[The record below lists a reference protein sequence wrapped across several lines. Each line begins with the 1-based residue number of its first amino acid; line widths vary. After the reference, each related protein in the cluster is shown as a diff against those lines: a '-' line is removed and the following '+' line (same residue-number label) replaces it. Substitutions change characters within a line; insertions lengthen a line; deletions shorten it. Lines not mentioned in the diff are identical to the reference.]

1 MRRGVPFGLVALSLL
16 LLALLAGCAQ
26 PTDDTE
32 EDPLFGLCPQW
43 AQGHGGQTTSVV
55 LEGEER
61 TATRELGPADAQYLN
76 RSLDLYRVRVE
87 RLELGNG
94 SRLELRALAADGTRL
109 SLRDYRHEDVQVVP
123 VVHLG
128 TDAVGKEFDVFLSPL
143 LEDAPGALAP
153 ASLEWTVVGE
163 APSAFVEVTVTY
175 HYKVCGI

>member
-1 MRRGVPFGLVALSLL
+1 MRRGVPFGLVASSLL
-16 LLALLAGCAQ
+16 LLVLLAGCAQ
-26 PTDDTE
+26 PTDGTT

-61 TATRELGPADAQYLN
+61 TASRELGPADAQYLN

-87 RLELGNG
+87 RLELGDG
-94 SRLELRALAADGTRL
+94 SRLEMRALAADGMRL
-109 SLRDYRHEDVQVVP
+109 SLRDYRQEDVQVVP

-143 LEDAPGALAP
+143 LEDAPAALAP

-163 APSAFVEVTVTY
+163 APAAFVEVTVTY